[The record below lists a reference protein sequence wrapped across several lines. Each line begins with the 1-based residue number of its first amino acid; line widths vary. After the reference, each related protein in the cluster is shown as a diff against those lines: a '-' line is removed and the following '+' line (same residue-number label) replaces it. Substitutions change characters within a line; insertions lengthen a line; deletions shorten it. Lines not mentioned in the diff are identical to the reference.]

1 LFGLEAE
8 MIPVIEA
15 HLNRVLG
22 HPKTLAQANELPVN
36 NRVVDVAA
44 AVVDTEEMESVTLC
58 PSSTLVGG
66 LFTTL
71 LPFIRCTSASS
82 LTTA

>member
-1 LFGLEAE
+1 

-44 AVVDTEEMESVTLC
+44 DVPRPVH
-58 PSSTLVGG
+58 
-66 LFTTL
+66 
-71 LPFIRCTSASS
+71 
-82 LTTA
+82 